1 MCYDNVRLTQPIG
14 GMPIGTKCDEVLV
27 NMRTMR
33 LKFNTGDDIVIV
45 QFNFD
50 ISEESLIVR
59 KDNEPDSDFEE
70 GDDEADEA
78 DDEDTSDE
86 DTSDEDTSENKN

>member
-70 GDDEADEA
+70 EEEEGEA